1 MLDTMFHNLA
11 VAGSVVLAM
20 AFLWE
25 QPANAARFKLDL
37 SYTSSQLLPPWDV
50 PETGTG
56 FFDFDGTNYGKFV
69 ITSLV
74 FQNFATF
81 PGNPFFPGGQTEP
94 YPPNTVSPLTPIVFT
109 PETVFT
115 ATPTQLS
122 AFGSLD
128 FQTSIGVE
136 PCLTDPI
143 APGGVLCGAFF
154 PAPLVRF
161 DLTFDTPI
169 FERATNQFLPSNF
182 SWSLATTTDLKLN
195 GLSFPIPAGSIIG
208 AGVNV
213 DRPNPF
219 PGDSGLQV
227 IPANRAVPVPE
238 PSAIFGLIVAGG
250 IGLGRKRNRVAAHSR
265 PARQK

>member
-74 FQNFATF
+74 FQNFGTF

-94 YPPNTVSPLTPIVFT
+94 YPPNTVSLLTPIVFT

-265 PARQK
+265 HCHD